1 MVTPGFANLGPS
13 TAATQKRRN
22 LSTLSLSQRPHYFPV
37 SSLPIPL
44 ILPRISST
52 SSVHRIL
59 EWLFTPDTHSARPS
73 PIHT

>member
-1 MVTPGFANLGPS
+1 MLTPGFANLGPS

-44 ILPRISST
+44 ILPRISLT
-52 SSVHRIL
+52 SSAHRVW
-59 EWLFTPDTHSARPS
+59 ESLFTPDAHSVRPS
-73 PIHT
+73 PY

>member
-1 MVTPGFANLGPS
+1 MLTPGFANLGPS

-44 ILPRISST
+44 IFPRNI
-52 SSVHRIL
+52 
-59 EWLFTPDTHSARPS
+59 AN
-73 PIHT
+73 